1 MTVVGMFD
9 ISKYTNKT
17 CSSTEVIL
25 FLERKQHILEHHPE
39 VAKYLNCIPNILK
52 NPDCIFWEI
61 NRESTIWL
69 VKKFDKNIK
78 LTVKL
83 NFSQNKNLKNSII
96 QMQIMRESEVDRNI
110 RNGNIIKLFD
120 KNNPV

>member
-1 MTVVGMFD
+1 M
-9 ISKYTNKT
+9 K
-17 CSSTEVIL
+17 
-25 FLERKQHILEHHPE
+25 RKQHILEHHPE

-69 VKKFDKNIK
+69 VKKFD
-78 LTVKL
+78 
-83 NFSQNKNLKNSII
+83 
-96 QMQIMRESEVDRNI
+96 RNI
-110 RNGNIIKLFD
+110 RNWNIIKLFD

>member
-39 VAKYLNCIPNILK
+39 VAKYLNCIPLAK
-52 NPDCIFWEI
+52 
-61 NRESTIWL
+61 
-69 VKKFDKNIK
+69 
-78 LTVKL
+78 
-83 NFSQNKNLKNSII
+83 
-96 QMQIMRESEVDRNI
+96 
-110 RNGNIIKLFD
+110 
-120 KNNPV
+120 